1 MKTIVLH
8 DYFATAEGGGKLSL
22 ILAQG
27 LNADLGYG
35 FRKSP
40 HPFFQDETIKNLQ
53 YDLKANSIFPLWKQL
68 KLSLAFSS
76 NTQFLKNYENV
87 IYSGFYAPLA
97 VKNHPYG
104 SNTIYCHTPPR
115 FIYDQR
121 DFYINSLPVGM
132 GYILS
137 FFVNYLQPI
146 YERSIDEMDLIIT
159 NSENTKKRIKH
170 FLNKD
175 SIVVHPPC
183 DSNQFSWQGQGNYYL
198 STARLDPLKRVD
210 LVIKAFL
217 KMPHKNLIV
226 ASGGTEF
233 RHLRKLANHARNIEF
248 TGWVS
253 NQKLANLVG
262 NSIATIYLPKDEDFG
277 MSPVESM
284 AAGKPVIGVREGGL
298 LETVISGKTGLLVNA
313 MLSVDNICEAV
324 DTLDPQ
330 MALGMRY
337 ACEARAKL
345 FDRENFLKKIRRVI
359 FNSRN

>member
-27 LNADLGYG
+27 INADLGYG
-35 FRKSP
+35 FRKSQ
-40 HPFFQDETIKNLQ
+40 HPFFQDEIVKNLQ
-53 YDLKANSIFPLWKQL
+53 YNLNSYSILPLWRQL

-76 NTQFLKNYENV
+76 KTQFIKDYENV

-104 SNTIYCHTPPR
+104 SNIIYCHTPPR
-115 FIYDQR
+115 FIYDQH

-132 GYILS
+132 GFMLS
-137 FFVNYLQPI
+137 HFVSYLRPI
-146 YERSIDEMDLIIT
+146 YEKAIDKMDIIIT
-159 NSENTKKRIKH
+159 NSENTRQRIKH

-210 LVIKAFL
+210 LIIRAFL
-217 KMPHKNLIV
+217 KMPHKNLIIT
-226 ASGGTEF
+226 SGGTEF
-233 RHLRKLANHARNIEF
+233 RYLRKLAKHAPNIEF

-298 LETVISGKTGLLVNA
+298 LETIISGKTGLLVNA

-337 ACEARAKL
+337 ACEAQAKL
-345 FDRENFLKKIRRVI
+345 FDRENFLKKMRQVI